1 MNKIKLYQGY
11 KIISC
16 NKKEQILKIESIQ
29 KEISDI
35 IEENFINLTMKL

>member
-1 MNKIKLYQGY
+1 MRPY
-11 KIISC
+11 KSKDI
-16 NKKEQILKIESIQ
+16 KIESIQ